1 MTQSRNLNQLKRC
14 PACDDDLGVPPTRA
28 EDGSWRR
35 PSLLLEVCG
44 SDRGAMEWRL
54 SSFGGGAEASS
65 KGYHASRPGWVYRMC
80 GDGHVFLDHIRMT
93 GESVSTEWTVDD
105 FDASATIGGVA
116 AGKSYLIL
124 RTLHQHLSVN
134 GLQNLTTADRPMQV
148 DSHTA
153 DWLEDTPLQVLLQDY
168 RNTEEKGLPLDPTVL
183 RTTVPFHFLSTNV
196 SPDLVPAV
204 LELQE
209 KLGGADHLDRSTW
222 GRRIRQPILCRYSI
236 GGRRVLVA
244 IADLAGEQFAK
255 SALEDD
261 HQQRLLRNYGT
272 LTWVIDPAIA
282 KPFATFI
289 PADAVEDTIA
299 ASVRPDENV
308 TNDLRGVLHQ
318 RNSVQRG
325 VALKL
330 AQRTAALAANVGSRQ
345 HVLVCISKM
354 DLVHLALRRGKRLDD
369 LGTKDAVVEGTA
381 RYLAHVAIRFSGPN
395 RRLVEQA
402 ALRSVIEPIART
414 QHEQKLFEATVRQFA
429 RAIVEHHND
438 PAEWWNLVHVGGG
451 AVIGVRE
458 GELSSVLPA
467 GRIVLPSLDAHVAAA
482 LTPHASAVLRTRDLV
497 MSALGCGIAFALGFG
512 QRIESMLG
520 HEWRDIR
527 FFLCSPLEHAP
538 VRVAETS
545 ELIEPRDASAV
556 FPDVDERS
564 AALSQLL
571 LSLLRRMRP

>member
-1 MTQSRNLNQLKRC
+1 MTPSNNLNQLKRC
-14 PACDDDLGVPPTRA
+14 PACDDDLGVPPSRG

-44 SDRGAMEWRL
+44 TERGAMEWRL
-54 SSFGGGAEASS
+54 TSFDGAVESSSRGYRPSS
-65 KGYHASRPGWVYRMC
+65 SGWVYRMC
-80 GDGHVFLDHIRMT
+80 GDGHVFLDHIRMP
-93 GESVSTEWTVDD
+93 GEGVGSEWTVDD

-116 AGKSYLIL
+116 AGKSYLVL

-134 GLQNLTTADRPMQV
+134 GLPHVTMPDRPMQV

-153 DWLEDTPLQVLLQDY
+153 DWLEDTPLQVLLQNY

-183 RTTVPFHFLSTNV
+183 RTTVPFHFLSANV
-196 SPDLVPAV
+196 SPDVVPAV

-209 KLGGADHLDRSTW
+209 KLGGEGHLDRSAW

-244 IADLAGEQFAK
+244 VADLAGEQFAT
-255 SALEDD
+255 SALGDD

-272 LTWVIDPAIA
+272 LTWVIDPAIT
-282 KPFATFI
+282 KPFGPFI

-299 ASVRPDENV
+299 ASVRPDDNV
-308 TNDLRGVLHQ
+308 TKDLRGVLHQ
-318 RNSVQRG
+318 RNSVQRR
-325 VALKL
+325 VAATL
-330 AQRTAALAANVGSRQ
+330 AQKSSNFAANVGSRQ
-345 HVLVCISKM
+345 HVLVCITKM
-354 DLVHLALRRGKRLDD
+354 DLVHLALRRGKTLDE
-369 LGTKDAVVEGTA
+369 LGSPGAVVHGTA
-381 RYLAHVAIRFSGPN
+381 RYLAQVAVRFSGPK
-395 RRLVEQA
+395 RRLVEES
-402 ALRSVIEPIART
+402 ALRSVIDPIART
-414 QHEQKLFEATVRQFA
+414 QHEQKLFEAIVRQFA
-429 RAIVEHHND
+429 TAIVDHHSN
-438 PAEWWNLVHVGGG
+438 PTEWWNLVHVGGDS
-451 AVIGVRE
+451 VIPVRA

-467 GRIVLPSLDAHVAAA
+467 SRIVLPSLDAHIAGA

-512 QRIESMLG
+512 QRVESMLG
-520 HEWRDIR
+520 QDWRDVR

-538 VRVAETS
+538 MRVAETS

-571 LSLLRRMRP
+571 LSLLRRLRP